1 MSDVKYWKYPGLD
14 GLELCLA
21 DHVAFRYGRHIHLD
35 YHIGLVEQGAQN
47 FIHQGS
53 SAPLAPGQL
62 SLLNPDIAHD
72 GSCFGELGFRVR
84 VFSLAPELMAC
95 LAEELEQPPSFFFGR
110 PLLHQPQIYRQSLVL
125 HRQLEQGALA
135 PEEAETQLL
144 ALLSGFFPYRDKGP
158 LEAAAL
164 GRLRERLLAGL
175 DQPHPLEQLAADAGL
190 SRFQFLRRFKAAMG
204 ITPHAYLRRL
214 RLEAAKK
221 HLALG
226 RAVAD
231 TALAVGF
238 FDQAHFH
245 RAFVAA
251 YRITPARFRAQM
263 Q

>member
-21 DHVAFRYGRHIHLD
+21 DHVAFRYGRHVHLD
-35 YHIGLVEQGAQN
+35 YHLGLVESGAQN
-47 FIHQGS
+47 FIHRGS
-53 SAPLAPGQL
+53 SSPLAPGQL

-84 VFSLAPELMAC
+84 VFSLAPELMAA
-95 LAEELEQPPSFFFGR
+95 LAEELEQPPPFFGR
-110 PLLHQPQIYRQSLVL
+110 PLLHQPQIYQQSLRL
-125 HRQLEQGALA
+125 HRQLEQGAQA
-135 PEEAETQLL
+135 PEEAESQLL
-144 ALLSGFFPYRDKGP
+144 ALLSGFFPCRDQRP
-158 LEAAAL
+158 LETAVL
-164 GRLRERLLAGL
+164 GRLRDRLLAGL

-221 HLALG
+221 LLAQG
-226 RAVAD
+226 RTVAD

>member
-21 DHVAFRYGRHIHLD
+21 DHVAFRYGRHVHLD
-35 YHIGLVEQGAQN
+35 YHLGLVELGAQN
-47 FIHQGS
+47 FIHKGS

-84 VFSLAPELMAC
+84 VFSLAPELMAT
-95 LAEELEQPPSFFFGR
+95 LAEELEQAPPFFGR
-110 PLLHQPQIYRQSLVL
+110 PLLHQPRLYRQSLAL
-125 HRQLEQGALA
+125 HRQLEQGALSA
-135 PEEAETQLL
+135 EEAESQLL
-144 ALLSGFFPYRDKGP
+144 ALLSDFFPYREQRP

-164 GRLRERLLAGL
+164 GRLRDRLLAGL

-190 SRFQFLRRFKAAMG
+190 SRFQFLRRFKAAVGM
-204 ITPHAYLRRL
+204 TPHAYLRRL

-221 HLALG
+221 QLARG

-245 RAFVAA
+245 RTLVAA